1 MTKSL
6 PKTRTYM
13 DYVIKAEWEAQIA
26 RRHITE
32 GEYNE
37 ARKAMAR
44 CQVASIEA
52 QRRLRRT
59 VMEQL
64 LHG

>member
-1 MTKSL
+1 MTK
-6 PKTRTYM
+6 PTRTYL

-26 RRHITE
+26 KRYISE
-32 GEYNE
+32 GGYDE

-44 CQVASIEA
+44 CQIASIEA

-59 VMEQL
+59 VAEQVP
-64 LHG
+64 HE